1 MEKVKAVVEGVA
13 SYMSDLVPPRHVAA
27 PDEWTAP
34 PTPGSSFGVTDA
46 TAETPTPDASD
57 PASEQASDPVSVLD
71 EITEQ
76 VEGVRG
82 AILASVDG
90 FGLAR
95 SGSMVDEASHPAMLA
110 AAIGLARQL
119 ASMGGGDQLR
129 QLVVDHDAG
138 LMLIWPIGPHRVLA
152 VLASSRVDQRQ
163 LRSVVHLGVATLAG
177 VSP

>member
-1 MEKVKAVVEGVA
+1 MEKVKAVVEGMA
-13 SYMSDLVPPRHVAA
+13 SSMSDLVPPRHVAA

-34 PTPGSSFGVTDA
+34 PTPGSSFGVTDTTSEETPSD
-46 TAETPTPDASD
+46 TAETAPD
-57 PASEQASDPVSVLD
+57 PASVLD
-71 EITEQ
+71 DITEQ
-76 VEGVRG
+76 VAGVRG

-95 SGSMVDEASHPAMLA
+95 SASMTDEASHPAMLA

-138 LMLIWPIGPHRVLA
+138 LMLIWPIGPQRVLA

-163 LRSVVHLGVATLAG
+163 LRSVVQLGVATLVG
-177 VSP
+177 VPA